1 MKEEKKGEE
10 KREKKERE
18 RETREN
24 KGKSTASTTLN
35 EKHVFFW
42 VSAFPVAAG

>member
-1 MKEEKKGEE
+1 MKEEKKGKKKE
-10 KREKKERE
+10 KRKRE

-24 KGKSTASTTLN
+24 KGKSTANTLD